1 MYITYLENLFFFI
14 NISYWYYLCLIKGV
28 EDGHVLRVNV
38 GSSEEVYITLKV
50 SIRQTIAVI
59 SVSLHIL

>member
-1 MYITYLENLFFFI
+1 MYITY
-14 NISYWYYLCLIKGV
+14 SYWYYLCLIKGV